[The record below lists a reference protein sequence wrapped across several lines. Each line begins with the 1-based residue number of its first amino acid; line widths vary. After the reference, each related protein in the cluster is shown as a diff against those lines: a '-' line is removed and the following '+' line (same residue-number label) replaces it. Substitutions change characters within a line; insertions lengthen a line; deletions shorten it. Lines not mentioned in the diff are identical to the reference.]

1 MKLLQIG
8 KILEKSKNLYIL
20 KNYFTQTL
28 INNSELVLQNGSTT
42 AIEAIFAD
50 NDLASLNSRKFK
62 FEINKNFPNSFSN
75 NFQTKERLLKYIKQG
90 LSKKN
95 TQIKQKN

>member
-8 KILEKSKNLYIL
+8 KKILEKSKNLYIL

-42 AIEAIFAD
+42 AIEAILAD
-50 NDLASLNSRKFK
+50 K
-62 FEINKNFPNSFSN
+62 I
-75 NFQTKERLLKYIKQG
+75 
-90 LSKKN
+90 
-95 TQIKQKN
+95 